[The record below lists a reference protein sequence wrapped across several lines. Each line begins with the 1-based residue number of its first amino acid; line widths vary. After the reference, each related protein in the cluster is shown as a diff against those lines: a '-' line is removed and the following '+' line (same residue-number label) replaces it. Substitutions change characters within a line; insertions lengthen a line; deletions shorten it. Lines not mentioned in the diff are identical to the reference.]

1 MKRVER
7 VIIGTFTVIAITL
20 ALSGC
25 SKEEK
30 ETGEKPPQKTFV
42 LKDDESLFT
51 AELPQ
56 EYKDV
61 EKREQE
67 LDTSL
72 GKKVQNI
79 YIASGEDMIFMVA
92 TLNIGMEPGDKEE
105 MVTGLKIARMNYA
118 QNATVLDEGQTEIDG
133 YIFLTGR
140 YKRAQDNQDMFL
152 DIAISHIGQIQFIL
166 QALTLDEKKL
176 DDNATKRFFQ
186 SFQYTGDK

>member
-1 MKRVER
+1 
-7 VIIGTFTVIAITL
+7 
-20 ALSGC
+20 
-25 SKEEK
+25 
-30 ETGEKPPQKTFV
+30 
-42 LKDDESLFT
+42 
-51 AELPQ
+51 
-56 EYKDV
+56 
-61 EKREQE
+61 
-67 LDTSL
+67 
-72 GKKVQNI
+72 
-79 YIASGEDMIFMVA
+79 MIFMVA